1 SPESWMTAEEAI
13 TYNHILGVGYG
24 VGFVFTKD
32 DPYFFIDIDDCLSQ
46 DNSWSALSLEI
57 ASHFPGAS
65 IEISSS
71 GKGLHIIGRGHALEH
86 ACKSSTYANIEFYTQ
101 QRFVALTGTSAIGNV
116 DTVHDP
122 ALVWLTAQ
130 YFPVKNTIS
139 DIQWTTGPCVQWHG
153 PTDDETLLKR
163 MLASHS
169 ANAIFG
175 NKASF
180 KELWECDI
188 PALSRAYPDKYRDRA
203 YDESSADM

>member
-1 SPESWMTAEEAI
+1 MDFLPIALEGLSKFPQFIIYQLLPSDSRPGKTDKIPIDPIRRYKINHLSPESWMTAEEAI

-153 PTDDETLLKR
+153 PTD
-163 MLASHS
+163 
-169 ANAIFG
+169 
-175 NKASF
+175 
-180 KELWECDI
+180 
-188 PALSRAYPDKYRDRA
+188 
-203 YDESSADM
+203 